1 MVYEIK
7 SNWFMKSNQ
16 IDFDDELINLSSG
29 PKVDEEDEE
38 DGQKSVET
46 NISMESSGSAVM
58 QVRSFIYNL
67 LLTSLKV

>member
-16 IDFDDELINLSSG
+16 IDFDDELMNLSSG
-29 PKVDEEDEE
+29 LKVDEEDEE

>member
-1 MVYEIK
+1 LILEIK
-7 SNWFMKSNQ
+7 ANWFMKSNQ
-16 IDFDDELINLSSG
+16 SDFDNELINLISG

-58 QVRSFIYNL
+58 QVRIFENNI
-67 LLTSLKV
+67 